1 MPSEADEGRTETRV
15 QEIVFPNHTNHLGTL
30 FGGQALAWMDK
41 AAFLAGYREA
51 GGTVVTARSERI
63 DFIAPIRQGD
73 IVDVVARVERIG
85 RTSLTVAVELW
96 RASGRRACCARGAFV
111 MIAVDATGKPRP
123 VRGARA
129 TKRRSGMLRSLRT
142 PSAGRRST
150 TVPCPAPRS
159 PTARR

>member
-1 MPSEADEGRTETRV
+1 MLSEAQAGQTEARL

-41 AAFLAGYREA
+41 AAFLAGYRAA
-51 GGTVVTARSERI
+51 GGTVVTARSERV

-96 RASGRRACCARGAFV
+96 RASGHPMCCARGAFV
-111 MIAVDATGKPRP
+111 MIAVDERGRPRP
-123 VRGARA
+123 VRD
-129 TKRRSGMLRSLRT
+129 
-142 PSAGRRST
+142 
-150 TVPCPAPRS
+150 
-159 PTARR
+159 PTASSS